1 MIPPLSSKY
10 IGVNMKYDFQFWVS
24 GLECSIFE
32 YDDSSLGSKDG
43 QELVTELIMTQ
54 EQRTQLEILLKSFT
68 EK

>member
-1 MIPPLSSKY
+1 
-10 IGVNMKYDFQFWVS
+10 MKYDFQFWVS

-54 EQRTQLEILLKSFT
+54 EQRTQLETLLKSFT